1 MGVGL
6 YQKMLQK
13 NIKNRTV
20 FIHDNLEI
28 LQGVDSDSIDLI
40 YLDPPFNKNK
50 KFVTPIGEEKKKSL
64 GMEKDPAFND
74 IFKKEDIKKE
84 WLGLI
89 AEEKPILHNYIQGI
103 TEIGNQYN
111 KWYLVFM
118 AIRLIEMHR
127 ILKDTGSLYLHC
139 DPTMSHYLK
148 LLLDIVFGEKHFK
161 NEIIWHYRRWT
172 ATSKRFQKLHDIILF
187 YTKSSKYNF
196 NLLRTD
202 YTSGSIARKKQGV
215 LHRFKKGDKP
225 FLVSKKN
232 ISEIGVAE
240 NDVWQIPFIAPSSKE
255 RTGYP
260 TQKPL
265 ALLDKI
271 IRASTNKGDVVLD
284 PFCGCA
290 TTCIASENLS
300 RQWIGVDISN
310 MAKKLVNNRL
320 KKELEA
326 KLAESRIQAVEG
338 NYIPVRTDQK
348 QEKITSD
355 DKKWLFGN
363 QECVCN
369 GCNLQFPYKI
379 FEIDH
384 IQPKSKGGGDNI
396 ENLQLLCN
404 HCNRRK
410 RDKSMDEFLAIQ
422 KKEGFLPEN
431 FKPKF
436 YSKN

>member
-1 MGVGL
+1 MGIGL

-28 LQGVDSDSIDLI
+28 LQGMNSDSIDLI

-50 KFVTPIGEEKKKSL
+50 KFVTPIGEEKQKALKID
-64 GMEKDPAFND
+64 KDPAFAD

-89 AEEKPILHNYIQGI
+89 AEEKPVLHNYIQGI
-103 TEIGNQYN
+103 TEVGNQYN
-111 KWYLVFM
+111 KWYVIFM
-118 AIRLIEMHR
+118 AIRLIEMQR

-148 LLLDIVFGEKHFK
+148 LLLDCIFGEKNFK

-202 YTSGSIARKKQGV
+202 YTSGSIDRKKQGV

-300 RQWIGVDISN
+300 RQWIGVDISPI
-310 MAKKLVNNRL
+310 AR
-320 KKELEA
+320 
-326 KLAESRIQAVEG
+326 
-338 NYIPVRTDQK
+338 
-348 QEKITSD
+348 KI
-355 DKKWLFGN
+355 
-363 QECVCN
+363 
-369 GCNLQFPYKI
+369 
-379 FEIDH
+379 
-384 IQPKSKGGGDNI
+384 SK
-396 ENLQLLCN
+396 
-404 HCNRRK
+404 
-410 RDKSMDEFLAIQ
+410 
-422 KKEGFLPEN
+422 
-431 FKPKF
+431 
-436 YSKN
+436 

>member
-1 MGVGL
+1 M
-6 YQKMLQK
+6 
-13 NIKNRTV
+13 
-20 FIHDNLEI
+20 
-28 LQGVDSDSIDLI
+28 
-40 YLDPPFNKNK
+40 
-50 KFVTPIGEEKKKSL
+50 
-64 GMEKDPAFND
+64 
-74 IFKKEDIKKE
+74 
-84 WLGLI
+84 
-89 AEEKPILHNYIQGI
+89 
-103 TEIGNQYN
+103 
-111 KWYLVFM
+111 
-118 AIRLIEMHR
+118 
-127 ILKDTGSLYLHC
+127 
-139 DPTMSHYLK
+139 
-148 LLLDIVFGEKHFK
+148 
-161 NEIIWHYRRWT
+161 
-172 ATSKRFQKLHDIILF
+172 
-187 YTKSSKYNF
+187 
-196 NLLRTD
+196 
-202 YTSGSIARKKQGV
+202 

-300 RQWIGVDISN
+300 RQWIGVDISPI
-310 MAKKLVNNRL
+310 AETLVNNRL

-379 FEIDH
+379 FEID
-384 IQPKSKGGGDNI
+384 QYNQNQKVV
-396 ENLQLLCN
+396 L
-404 HCNRRK
+404 
-410 RDKSMDEFLAIQ
+410 DKFN
-422 KKEGFLPEN
+422 KKN
-431 FKPKF
+431 
-436 YSKN
+436 